1 MNHQGHGLA
10 YDHPVFN
17 YPYAVS
23 FKKVKTEREKQYE
36 NLTSPLYPEGMGE
49 TYDVVNFEKV
59 KPADGR
65 WNPTLVSSE
74 GFFRDI
80 PGLESIAEGCSGK
93 RLGSLSL
100 ARQGNY
106 FYWGYSIDPELL
118 TDGAKRA
125 FINALY
131 YMHSKR
137 GSLTVKYVCKTR
149 ETLHNYVYLNEAKD
163 YKRGFNEHIYGMVL
177 EDSLK
182 DYEESAE
189 GLKQWLAKHG
199 DYLYSGRGERHQGTG
214 KYERYGMRFEID
226 RDAEKLQTPNH
237 DIQSLEKWIEL
248 ASSDDN
254 EAQDTALRCLNRYV
268 HSSIAPKVDEGQP
281 VDWKQWYS
289 QYKDRIV
296 FIESTGFWWQ
306 TDPRIL
312 EREQFEKRNAHASK
326 SKASSEKVQR

>member
-10 YDHPVFN
+10 YDHQVFN
-17 YPYAVS
+17 YPFAAS
-23 FKKVKTEREKQYE
+23 FKKIETPRAEQYE

-65 WNPTLVSSE
+65 WNPTAVSSE
-74 GFFRDI
+74 GFFKDV
-80 PGLESIAEGCSGK
+80 PGLESIAEGCSAK

-100 ARQGNY
+100 ARQGKY

-125 FINALY
+125 FVNAIY

-137 GSLTVKYVCKTR
+137 GSFTVEFVCKGR
-149 ETLHNYVYLNEAKD
+149 ETLHNYVYLNETKD

-177 EDSLK
+177 EDSLS

-189 GLKQWLAKHG
+189 GLKQWLKKHG
-199 DYLYSGRGERHQGTG
+199 DYLFSGKYDRHQGTG

-237 DIQSLEKWIEL
+237 KRESLEKWIDLATANDLEL
-248 ASSDDN
+248 QAL
-254 EAQDTALRCLNRYV
+254 ALRCLERYV
-268 HSSIAPKVDEGQP
+268 HPSIAPDAIEGES
-281 VDWKQWYS
+281 VDWEQWYRAH
-289 QYKDRIV
+289 KERIV

-306 TDPRIL
+306 TDPRVL
-312 EREQFEKRNAHASK
+312 EREHREQAKEQADITETPTR
-326 SKASSEKVQR
+326 